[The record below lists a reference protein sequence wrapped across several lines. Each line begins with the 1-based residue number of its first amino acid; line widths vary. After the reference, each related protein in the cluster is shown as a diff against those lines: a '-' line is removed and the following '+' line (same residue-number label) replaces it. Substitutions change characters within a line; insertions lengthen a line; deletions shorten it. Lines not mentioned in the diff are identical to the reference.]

1 MLKRSV
7 YFFILGLVVT
17 LPAHSDD
24 LTTAAM
30 ELCEKVKSCAMTQV
44 AEEDLTPEVRQM
56 MEPMLDNMC
65 ADMRN
70 TMGEVPAGHPL
81 YQPALACMRSMED
94 LSCEMMQ
101 DPQGMETPECKAY
114 EKLAGE
120 ASVDP

>member
-24 LTTAAM
+24 MTTAAM
-30 ELCEKVKSCAMTQV
+30 KLCEKVKSCAMTQV
-44 AEEDLTPEVRQM
+44 PEEDLTPELRQM

-70 TMGEVPAGHPL
+70 TMGEVPVGHPL
-81 YQPALACMRSMED
+81 HQPALACLRSMED

-101 DPQGMETPECKAY
+101 DPQRMETPQCTAY

-120 ASVDP
+120 ASLDS